1 MYGAKRDIA
10 NRQIRIVT
18 YVGVVVNVVLA
29 GVKFAVGFSAG
40 SMALLADGVH
50 SLSDTAT
57 DFAVLLGIH
66 FGSKAPDPEHPY
78 GHGRI
83 ETFAS
88 LFIAVVLVVVGGV
101 MIFRASMSIAAGQ
114 SQANAVAVGPAV
126 FWAALLSVFVKEALY
141 QLTKKTA
148 VKVHSTALYANAWHH
163 RSDALSSIVVLIGFV
178 SLRFG
183 YVYGDQIA
191 TVAVGLMI
199 ILVAVKIVRGC
210 LDEFAER
217 AVDSATME
225 RIKQIIDSEDR
236 ICQWHNLRTRSA
248 GREIFIDLHIL
259 VDGELNISNA
269 HEIAEELEE
278 TLHARMT
285 RPVNITIHVEP
296 DRPEL
301 RK

>member
-10 NRQIRIVT
+10 NRQIRVIT

-29 GVKFAVGFSAG
+29 GIKFAVGFAAG

-88 LFIAVVLVVVGGV
+88 LFIAVVLVIVGGV
-101 MIFRASMSIAAGQ
+101 MIFRASISIAAGQ

-126 FWAALLSVFVKEALY
+126 FWAALLSVFAKEALY

-178 SLRFG
+178 SLRYG